1 MQTVKKNPPQNKKH
15 PQAAVARKPWRLV
28 MLLSL
33 LVALVLAQAPLQT
46 LAQAA
51 ALPSPE
57 KQALLQA
64 QSLQLWQQINQ
75 VRQNPRAALARLG
88 ITAEQAGSALGEQAW
103 ILDEGLPP
111 LAWNSALVF
120 SAEQHGQ
127 DMADHLYYSYVS
139 LDGRTVADR
148 VADVG
153 VAARQAD
160 EALAIL
166 AFSSYVGLEE
176 ATRFML
182 DNLLRDELLAPAG
195 SKRTLLSPEL
205 SEIGISL
212 FAESLQLVM
221 GQQYVYLLVADFVQ
235 PVENRPWLVDQLEAG
250 QQLAFCSRYTGF
262 WELAPQFGN
271 GLVQQLL
278 PAAGGTLYL
287 LDEQGQTL
295 ASGYVYPRNGQN
307 QRLPDNLAGF
317 TQK

>member
-1 MQTVKKNPPQNKKH
+1 MFAEKKTMSKKREANIRSGKALRTFVLL
-15 PQAAVARKPWRLV
+15 PLLAA
-28 MLLSL
+28 LL
-33 LVALVLAQAPLQT
+33 LAQAPLQT

-64 QSLQLWQQINQ
+64 QALLLWQQINQ

-88 ITAEQAGSALGEQAW
+88 ITAEQASAALGDQSW

-111 LAWNSALVF
+111 LAWNTALVF

-148 VADVG
+148 VAEVG
-153 VAARQAD
+153 VEARQAD

-205 SEIGISL
+205 SEVGISL

-221 GQQYVYLLVADFVQ
+221 GQQYVYLLVADFAQ
-235 PVENRPWLVDQLEAG
+235 PTENRSWLVGQLATG

-262 WELAPQFGN
+262 WELVPQFGA
-271 GLVQQLL
+271 GLVQQQL
-278 PAAGGTLYL
+278 PATGGTLYL
-287 LDEQGQTL
+287 LDAQGQAI
-295 ASGYVYPRNGQN
+295 ASGFVYPRNGQN
-307 QRLPDNLAGF
+307 QQLPDNLTGF
-317 TQK
+317 TQN